1 MSELL
6 AVDPSDVL
14 GSPYDNISEGDPSG
28 LVQFH
33 PGADEAVKAGMAFAD
48 GDWATGVIA
57 LAGSGAEMASMVL
70 DPIATLA
77 SSVAGFLLDYMPP
90 LPQMLDA
97 LAGNPDLVEAIG
109 DTWVNVAGAIE
120 EAAADMDASLARVL
134 GTWTG
139 QSATTY
145 AAVAGMLVDTLNKAA
160 HTYRC
165 IGSGLQTASGIVE
178 AVRGLTKE
186 IIAELVGALI
196 SWAGQVAGT
205 AGIGASWV
213 IPQAVSRISETVRDA
228 TKLADALTEAMRLG
242 DTMVEQVTAA
252 IGYLST
258 FLAQVREG
266 QGQADRAG
274 QDTA

>member
-1 MSELL
+1 MSELI
-6 AVDPSDVL
+6 AVDASDLL
-14 GSPYDNISEGDPSG
+14 GSPYDNIAEGDPSG

-33 PGADEAVKAGMAFAD
+33 PAADEAVKAGMAFAD
-48 GDWATGVIA
+48 GDWATGVVA
-57 LAGSGAEMASMVL
+57 LAGGGAELVGMVL

-109 DTWVNVAGAIE
+109 DTWVNVAGEIE
-120 EAAADMDASLARVL
+120 DAAADMDAAVSRVL
-134 GTWTG
+134 SGWTG
-139 QSATTY
+139 QSAQAY
-145 AAVAGMLVDTLNKAA
+145 AVVAGAMIDTLYKAA

-165 IGSGLQTASGIVE
+165 IGSGVQTASGIVE

-205 AGIGASWV
+205 AGLGASWV
-213 IPQAVSRISETVRDA
+213 IPQAVARINETVRDA
-228 TKLADALTEAMRLG
+228 TRLADALTEAMRLG
-242 DTMVEQVTAA
+242 DTMVEQVTTAV
-252 IGYLST
+252 GYLST
-258 FLAQVREG
+258 FLSQLQEG
-266 QGQADRAG
+266 LGQAERAR